1 MGGGAEGYVTVCVCT
16 KRQPCAFL
24 AGAPATQPQLTF
36 AGASDTTE
44 APDKNPVVRSRAVR
58 GVVVL
63 TLVALV
69 ATGCGGERQDANE
82 PEGDFTLSV
91 LDASFPAN
99 QSTAQRATLR
109 LQVRNTDDQAL
120 PNVAVTI
127 KTDPSTKGAA
137 PTAFGQASDDTRLAD
152 PGRPVWI
159 VDRAPEGGQSAY
171 TNTWAFGPMSPG
183 ETRDFEWRLTAV
195 RPGTY
200 TIRYAVS
207 PGLNGKA
214 KVADGQDNAGSL
226 HVTISDKPVPARVN
240 GKGEVVREPTGG

>member
-1 MGGGAEGYVTVCVCT
+1 
-16 KRQPCAFL
+16 
-24 AGAPATQPQLTF
+24 
-36 AGASDTTE
+36 
-44 APDKNPVVRSRAVR
+44 VVRSRAVR
-58 GVVVL
+58 GPVVAS
-63 TLVALV
+63 LVAVV
-69 ATGCGGERQDANE
+69 ALAAGCGGARQDADE
-82 PEGDFTLSV
+82 PEGEFTLSV
-91 LDASFPAN
+91 LEASFPAK

-109 LQVRNTDDQAL
+109 LQVRNTDDEQL

-137 PTAFGQASDDTRLAD
+137 PTAFGEASDDARLAD
-152 PGRPVWI
+152 SNRPVWI

-183 ETRDFEWRLTAV
+183 ETREFEWRLTAV

-214 KVADGQDNAGSL
+214 RVANGQDNAGAL
-226 HVTISDKPVPARVN
+226 RVTISDKPVPARVN